1 MRARALVAAV
11 LSSLTRLPAAATGQ
25 ATLEDTV
32 RQTPLF
38 EATIDDPDLVMSL
51 KEIAREPNRS
61 WLTAEIVSGSSVGTS
76 LWIACQV
83 RLLTK
88 LRGFSHF
95 VVLEQVSD
103 VDGAQEIGFLHS
115 DIVDLKAEF
124 GKDDFEYGEGRIVGP
139 EMFVSICGPF

>member
-1 MRARALVAAV
+1 MRALALVAAV
-11 LSSLTRLPAAATGQ
+11 LSSLTLLPAAATGQ
-25 ATLEDTV
+25 ATLENTV

-38 EATIDDPDLVMSL
+38 EATIDDPDLVVSV
-51 KEIAREPNRS
+51 KETAREPNRS

-76 LWIACQV
+76 LWILCQV

-95 VVLEQVSD
+95 VVLEQPSD
-103 VDGAQEIGFLHS
+103 VDGAQEIGFLQS
-115 DIVDLKAEF
+115 DSVDLKAEF
-124 GKDDFEYGEGRIVGP
+124 GKDDFEYGEGEIMGP